1 LHFLGKGAAKVT
13 TLKLGVI
20 VGFNGDA
27 FTPLKKVADLGL
39 PTCQLSCWNVD
50 VLTPENAKKVKEAS
64 EELGVQITTVWTGW
78 PGPTAWNFTEGPLTL
93 GLVPPVYRYVR
104 VEALKRGSDF
114 AKIIGAPGI
123 TTHVGFIPE
132 NSSDPNYPGLI
143 VSLKE
148 ITNYCRANGQF
159 FAFETGQET
168 PVTLLRAIE
177 DIGTDNLGI
186 NLDPANLI
194 LYGKA
199 NPVDALDVFGKY
211 VIGLHA
217 KDGLYPINGR
227 ELGKE
232 VPLGEGKVNFP
243 VLIPKL
249 KECGYKGAV
258 TIEREIGGP
267 QQIADINKAVKLLT
281 PLLY

>member
-1 LHFLGKGAAKVT
+1 MPELKV
-13 TLKLGVI
+13 GVI

-27 FTPLKKVADLGL
+27 SASLKKVADLGL
-39 PTCQLSCWNVD
+39 PTCQLSCWNTD
-50 VLTPENAKKVKEAS
+50 VLTSENAVKVKETAQA
-64 EELGVQITTVWTGW
+64 LGIEITTVWTGW
-78 PGPTAWNFTEGPLTL
+78 PGPKAWNLTEGPLTL
-93 GLVPPVYRYVR
+93 GLVPPTYRYIR
-104 VEALKRGSDF
+104 TEALKRGSDF
-114 AKIIGAPGI
+114 AKILGAPGI
-123 TTHVGFIPE
+123 TTHAGFIPE
-132 NSSDPNYPGLI
+132 NPNDPDYPGLI

-148 ITNYCRANGQF
+148 IARYCKANGQF

-199 NPVDALDVFGKY
+199 NPVDALDVFGEH
-211 VIGLHA
+211 VVGFHA
-217 KDGLYPINGR
+217 KDGVYPTNGR

-249 KECGYKGAV
+249 KACGYKGAL
-258 TIEREIGGP
+258 TIEREISGP
-267 QQIADINKAVKLLT
+267 QQVADIKKAIELLS
-281 PLLY
+281 PFL